1 MIPGHET
8 VGVIA
13 AVGDKVKGF
22 KVGDRVVA
30 DNSELCGECFYCRR
44 GEELLCE
51 DFQAHGVTMDGG
63 FAEYCAYPAKR
74 VFPIKNLSDV
84 DATLLEPASCA
95 AHGLDKI
102 APKMGS
108 SVLMFGAGP
117 TGLVLT
123 QMLRQNGGCH
133 VVVAAPEGLKMDLA
147 KSLDA
152 ADEYVE
158 LSRKDPSAQF
168 EQIKKDNPYGFDIV
182 VEATGS
188 VKILE
193 DSINYVR
200 RGGKLVV
207 YGVYASRDRVSWP
220 PSKIFGDEITILG
233 SFSETYKFP
242 AAIDYLGMYSIRF
255 QLLNVWVRKRLTAMA
270 NRQGQGQGQWHREQ
284 DLQVGGVEGVP
295 GGDEEQVCHQGCDR
309 VRLEENCFHVRRREA
324 CQYWSWSS
332 TRCSLKMTD
341 KVYAQSSMMEEVTQM
356 SYTHPDFLVDFI
368 MCMSPSTCGGPDRGI
383 CQENP
388 HSSSIFAYLKTRST
402 SRLGRRL

>member
-1 MIPGHET
+1 M
-8 VGVIA
+8 GVVA
-13 AVGDKVKGF
+13 AIGPKVKGF
-22 KVGDRVVA
+22 SVGDRVVA

-152 ADEYVE
+152 ADEYVA
-158 LSRKDPSAQF
+158 LSRKDPSPQF
-168 EQIKKDNPYGFDIV
+168 EKIKKENPYGFDIV

-207 YGVYASRDRVSWP
+207 YGVYGSKDRVSWP

-242 AAIDYLGMYSIRF
+242 AAIDYLGMYF
-255 QLLNVWVRKRLTAMA
+255 LLPTLQESPTDVDV
-270 NRQGQGQGQWHREQ
+270 NRQG
-284 DLQVGGVEGVP
+284 
-295 GGDEEQVCHQGCDR
+295 
-309 VRLEENCFHVRRREA
+309 
-324 CQYWSWSS
+324 
-332 TRCSLKMTD
+332 
-341 KVYAQSSMMEEVTQM
+341 
-356 SYTHPDFLVDFI
+356 
-368 MCMSPSTCGGPDRGI
+368 
-383 CQENP
+383 
-388 HSSSIFAYLKTRST
+388 
-402 SRLGRRL
+402 

>member
-1 MIPGHET
+1 M
-8 VGVIA
+8 A
-13 AVGDKVKGF
+13 AVGPKVKGF
-22 KVGDRVVA
+22 NIGDRVVA

-74 VFPIKNLSDV
+74 VFHIQNLSDV

-117 TGLVLT
+117 TGLVLA
-123 QMLRQNGGCH
+123 QMLRQNGGCK
-133 VVVAAPEGLKMDLA
+133 VVIAAPEGLKMDLA

-152 ADEYVE
+152 ADEYVA

-168 EQIKKDNPYGFDIV
+168 EKLKKDNPYGFDIV

-193 DSINYVR
+193 DAINYVR

-207 YGVYASRDRVSWP
+207 YGVYGSKDRVTWP

-242 AAIDYLGMYSIRF
+242 AAIDYLGMFSRSP
-255 QLLNVWVRKRLTAMA
+255 RLVI
-270 NRQGQGQGQWHREQ
+270 E
-284 DLQVGGVEGVP
+284 
-295 GGDEEQVCHQGCDR
+295 
-309 VRLEENCFHVRRREA
+309 
-324 CQYWSWSS
+324 
-332 TRCSLKMTD
+332 
-341 KVYAQSSMMEEVTQM
+341 SSMLTLRCTDSGKVK
-356 SYTHPDFLVDFI
+356 VK
-368 MCMSPSTCGGPDRGI
+368 GI
-383 CQENP
+383 VN
-388 HSSSIFAYLKTRST
+388 KTFKLDQWAECLESMKNK
-402 SRLGRRL
+402 SAIKAAIVFD